1 MENEEMRRFA
11 ISFIIILTLTSCAA
25 FEKPKTLGEIK
36 GNKKCIELKERN
48 EWKQISDQLGT
59 PIYPLP
65 TPTTGTNE
73 DLTKN
78 TRVYKNT
85 TIIFYVEPQKIVGE
99 WKKQYKEFVTKV
111 EVCDE

>member
-36 GNKKCIELKERN
+36 GNKKCIEIKERN

-99 WKKQYKEFVTKV
+99 GKKQYKEFVTKV